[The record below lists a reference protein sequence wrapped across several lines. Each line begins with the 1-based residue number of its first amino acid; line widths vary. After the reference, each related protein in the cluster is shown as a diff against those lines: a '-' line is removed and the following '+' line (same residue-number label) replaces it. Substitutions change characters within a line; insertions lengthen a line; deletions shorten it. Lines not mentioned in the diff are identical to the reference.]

1 MMPVKSVEKELME
14 LYVMK
19 LPCNG
24 LPAVESAEAFV
35 TPVMEREGVIL
46 LALLTSFLPSKWIQQ
61 GQDGDAEALFGPSV
75 EVMVQAMEED
85 EAGQEV
91 LLEIEIPCLLL
102 QPIDSA
108 SFETFRSGDRR
119 RCSVS
124 WKALLICCL

>member
-1 MMPVKSVEKELME
+1 MEAIRASKKSALGASKFAALRAMHFPFRD
-14 LYVMK
+14 
-19 LPCNG
+19 PCDG
-24 LPAVESAEAFV
+24 A
-35 TPVMEREGVIL
+35 RG
-46 LALLTSFLPSKWIQQ
+46 SKWIQQ